1 MHFARQ
7 TQSTPTPSAE
17 YCAENNKGEILG
29 ITGSFSAFAIVIVVI
44 RLLVRSLMIRSV
56 GADDYAIS
64 VALSM
69 AIATLI
75 CFVYETKHAVGR
87 HSPCLAQSDYEMFSK
102 WQYYHSLWVMIG
114 VVVVKISIAL
124 FLMRLVPPGRKWK
137 GFLWAVIG
145 MSPASPFAAHAVLT
159 SCSLV
164 FLVCFCLTCLGTLIF
179 QCTPIAAAWDFSI
192 RAKPST
198 DCFSNDTFTAI
209 GLFNSIINCI
219 TDFLLAVVPIPLIL
233 KLQVNTRTKLSL
245 ALILSLGYFACAAG
259 IVKAIKQHNF
269 FQEKDPLWSNSF
281 NVWNMIELCV
291 GIIAASLPALRLLFA
306 KILESSKHA
315 FSGSWPGSKG
325 SKNRTIGSSGHRK
338 RKSEDID
345 FLVGKEFQL
354 NAMGG
359 SQRSANLEIGENS
372 VTPPSRPGSPTDRMY
387 TVAITAGNKPS
398 RTSAG
403 SAESYEG
410 LVPGRNESKE
420 PLTRPDA
427 IYKKTEVVSLTS
439 SRSR

>member
-1 MHFARQ
+1 MPRTERLRDVLEMAVLPLFMGHDWRCGGQDQHRIVPDAIGTAREEVERL
-7 TQSTPTPSAE
+7 PV
-17 YCAENNKGEILG
+17 
-29 ITGSFSAFAIVIVVI
+29 GSDRYEI
-44 RLLVRSLMIRSV
+44 RLCVS
-56 GADDYAIS
+56 
-64 VALSM
+64 
-69 AIATLI
+69 
-75 CFVYETKHAVGR
+75 K
-87 HSPCLAQSDYEMFSK
+87 PCTVD
-102 WQYYHSLWVMIG
+102 HPRI
-114 VVVVKISIAL
+114 
-124 FLMRLVPPGRKWK
+124 
-137 GFLWAVIG
+137 
-145 MSPASPFAAHAVLT
+145 
-159 SCSLV
+159 V

-179 QCTPIAAAWDFSI
+179 QCTPISAAWDFSI

-245 ALILSLGYFACAAG
+245 AFILSLGYFACAAG

-291 GIIAASLPALRLLFA
+291 GIIAASLPALRPLFA

-338 RKSEDID
+338 RKSEEID

-387 TVAITAGNKPS
+387 TVAITGGNKPP

-403 SAESYEG
+403 SGESYEG
-410 LVPGRNESKE
+410 LVPGRNGSKE
-420 PLTRPDA
+420 PLARPDA